1 MQLKSIQYVRA
12 IAALMVVFYHQTIY
26 LKNMKGDSFLHDIFG
41 GSPGLYGVIAFFIVT
56 GYLMADIAPK
66 YRPST
71 FLMHRVLRIYPAY
84 WFCVLLAGLFYV
96 VLWRASANAD
106 YIPSLQMMLLA
117 NGFSRD
123 LLRLTLAP
131 IVFNDFPLGIEWTLL
146 YETSFYIIVFLMSVT
161 GKLKYL
167 PHLALGW
174 LAVVVTTIWVFPASQ
189 VGYTQPSLLTL
200 PFFAINTAF
209 TLGILGQRLQTK
221 VEPFSAIVLGLLV
234 VASAEVF
241 KTSFDM
247 VHICLGLFGII
258 MGLIALERQGKLPD
272 IPVLRK
278 LGDWSYVLYLVHVT
292 VILGVFKLVNASSSV
307 LLILA
312 TTVAILVSAVLGQ
325 LDLACY
331 RKLKGLCDSATP
343 RLHQGLAAAFI
354 TVFFTAALFGLRQNP

>member
-1 MQLKSIQYVRA
+1 M
-12 IAALMVVFYHQTIY
+12 
-26 LKNMKGDSFLHDIFG
+26 
-41 GSPGLYGVIAFFIVT
+41 
-56 GYLMADIAPK
+56 
-66 YRPST
+66 
-71 FLMHRVLRIYPAY
+71 
-84 WFCVLLAGLFYV
+84 
-96 VLWRASANAD
+96 
-106 YIPSLQMMLLA
+106 
-117 NGFSRD
+117 
-123 LLRLTLAP
+123 
-131 IVFNDFPLGIEWTLL
+131 
-146 YETSFYIIVFLMSVT
+146 
-161 GKLKYL
+161 
-167 PHLALGW
+167 
-174 LAVVVTTIWVFPASQ
+174 
-189 VGYTQPSLLTL
+189 TL

-292 VILGVFKLVNASSSV
+292 AILGVFKLVNASSGV

-312 TTVAILVSAVLGQ
+312 TVVAILVSAVLGQ

-354 TVFFTAALFGLRQNP
+354 TMFVTAALFGLRQNP

>member
-12 IAALMVVFYHQTIY
+12 IAALMVVFYHATIF

-41 GSPGLYGVIAFFIVT
+41 GSPGLYGVIAFFVVT

-66 YRPST
+66 YPPGT

-84 WFCVLLAGLFYV
+84 WFCVVLAGLFYV
-96 VLWRASANAD
+96 LLWRASAPNAD
-106 YIPSLQMMLLA
+106 YVPNLQAMLLA

-131 IVFNDFPLGIEWTLL
+131 MVFNDFPLGIEWTLL
-146 YETSFYIIVFLMSVT
+146 YETSFYVIVFLMSLA

-174 LAVVVTTIWVFPASQ
+174 LAVVVTAILAFPASQ

-209 TLGILGQRLQTK
+209 TLGILGQRLQSK
-221 VEPFSAIVLGLLV
+221 VEPFSAIVLGFLLV
-234 VASAEVF
+234 ALAEVF
-241 KTSFDM
+241 ETSFDM
-247 VHICLGLFGII
+247 VVICLGLFGVIV
-258 MGLIALERQGKLPD
+258 GLIALERRGKLPY
-272 IPVLRK
+272 IHILRK
-278 LGDWSYVLYLVHVT
+278 LGDWSYVLYLVHVA
-292 VILGVFKLVNASSSV
+292 VILGVFKLVNASSGV

-312 TTVAILVSAVLGQ
+312 MGVAILVSAVLGQ

-354 TVFFTAALFGLRQNP
+354 TVFFAAALFGLK